1 MTAAAASGIRRP
13 DRIYLLTGWVQG
25 ALFAA
30 WGLSALAWWVVDLG
44 LSPIRLVLLGTA
56 VELAVLLAESP
67 TGAVADTYSRKWSQ
81 IISWLLM
88 GFAAFATPLFPNLAL
103 LLLWQA
109 LFGLGYTFQSGADLA
124 WVTDEM
130 TGDRNAAGSQ
140 SVGDAG
146 REPESVD
153 HLVLR
158 HAMWRLV
165 GVACGLIGAVSV
177 LAVTD
182 VSIEAVM
189 MVAGGS
195 VMAFGLVLAVIMPE
209 NHFTPAKD
217 RSEGGPESALSGL
230 ASVAR
235 TWKDGLAL
243 MRSRR
248 ALRVIVILTVV
259 ISAADEM
266 VDRLDLVRLVDLGAP
281 AVSGDATAVWFGL
294 AWLAMTLVTIPTIA
308 WLNRC
313 DLEQSNAVS
322 ARTVA
327 ALTVVGGTG
336 ILLMAIGPLAL
347 AVVGWATRDVMRE
360 TVEPVID
367 AWTNRN
373 AESEVRATAL
383 SFKSQA
389 MAAGEIGGGLILG
402 GLAELVPLWLVF
414 GIGAALY
421 LAGAWVSLD
430 R

>member
-1 MTAAAASGIRRP
+1 MRRP

-44 LSPIRLVLLGTA
+44 LSPFRLVLLGTA
-56 VELAVLLAESP
+56 LEVTVLLAESP
-67 TGAVADTYSRKWSQ
+67 TGAVADTFSRKWSQ

-88 GFAAFATPLFPNLAL
+88 GFAAFATPLVPSLAL

-130 TGDRNAAGSQ
+130 RDTQ
-140 SVGDAG
+140 SAD
-146 REPESVD
+146 ESER
-153 HLVLR
+153 LVLR

-165 GVACGLIGAVSV
+165 GVACGLG
-177 LAVTD
+177 LAVPLLAFTGT
-182 VSIEAVM
+182 SIETVM
-189 MVAGGS
+189 MLAGGS
-195 VMAFGLVLAVIMPE
+195 VMVFGLVLAVIMPE
-209 NHFTPAKD
+209 NNFTPAKD
-217 RSEGGPESALSGL
+217 RDGASDGPSGL
-230 ASVAR
+230 ASVVA
-235 TWKDGLAL
+235 TWRDGLAL

-248 ALRVIVILTVV
+248 VLRVIVVLTVL

-281 AVSGDATAVWFGL
+281 AVSGDETAVWFGL
-294 AWLAMTLVTIPTIA
+294 AWLAMTLATIPVIA
-308 WLNRC
+308 WLNGR
-313 DLEQSNAVS
+313 DLERSDAVS
-322 ARTVA
+322 SRTVA
-327 ALTVVGGTG
+327 VLTVVGGTG

-347 AVVGWATRDVMRE
+347 AVVGWATRDIMRE

-373 AESEVRATAL
+373 ADSAVRATAL

-389 MAAGEIGGGLILG
+389 MAAGEIGGGLVLG
-402 GLAELVPLWLVF
+402 GLAEFVPLWLVF

-421 LAGAWVSLD
+421 GFGARVSLD
-430 R
+430 H